1 MLLTGIS
8 AVDTIACMMSPDE
21 TEKAIARLKR
31 IEGQVR
37 GLQKMVAE
45 ERYCLDIVAQ
55 TRSVAAALRGV
66 ENLVLEN
73 HLNTCVADAMK
84 SPDEEEQRKK
94 VAEVMAV
101 IAQTRKSG

>member
-1 MLLTGIS
+1 
-8 AVDTIACMMSPDE
+8 MMSPE
-21 TEKAIARLKR
+21 QTAKTVARLKR

-37 GLQKMVAE
+37 GLQKMVEE

-66 ENLVLEN
+66 ENIVLEN
-73 HLNTCVADAMK
+73 HLNTCVADAMR

-94 VAEVMAV
+94 VAEVMAL
-101 IAQTRKSG
+101 ISQTRKNG